1 MKNINNIIAQCNRGD
16 ETACKTLYLEFL
28 PYCYG
33 ICKRYGVKESDLK
46 DQVQICFTATFKS
59 LETFDP
65 NIASFKTWFTRITIN
80 KVLEQTKKTK
90 RHPAFD
96 EINDYELGMSYDNR
110 DTLDDNLDRTYI
122 LEILNQMPHQY
133 QNVFNLHIMD
143 GYSHKEISEL
153 LGISVGSSRV
163 TLTRAREWAKKALEH
178 YLKHS

>member
-1 MKNINNIIAQCNRGD
+1 MIDINNIIAKCIRGN
-16 ETACKTLYLEFL
+16 EAACRALYQEFL

-59 LETFDP
+59 LATFDS

-80 KVLEQTKKTK
+80 KILEQTKKQK
-90 RHPAFD
+90 RHPDFD
-96 EINDYELGMSYDNR
+96 EINDYESNMSFDNR
-110 DTLDDNLDRTYI
+110 DALDDNLDRTYI

-143 GYSHKEISEL
+143 GYSHKEISNL

-178 YLKHS
+178 YLKYS